1 MQHQFVGALDLLI
14 IQIPGIGKRTVI
26 IGINDHF
33 QVYRLFSR
41 RADGDILDI
50 LIFSFHIGIQI
61 VFYINV
67 EINAGNVIIL
77 VTNLKIIISIFRDRL
92 GNQGS

>member
-1 MQHQFVGALDLLI
+1 MQHQLVGVLDLLI

-33 QVYRLFSR
+33 QVYRLLSLR
-41 RADGDILDI
+41 GDGGILGI

-61 VFYINV
+61 VFYVNV

-92 GNQGS
+92 SNQGS